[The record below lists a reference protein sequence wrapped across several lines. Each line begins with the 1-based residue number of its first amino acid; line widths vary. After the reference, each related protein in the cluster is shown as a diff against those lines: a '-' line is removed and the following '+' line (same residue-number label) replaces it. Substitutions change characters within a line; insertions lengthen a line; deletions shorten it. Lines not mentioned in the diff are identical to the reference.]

1 MLQPG
6 RLKRLVKIN
15 NSCINSF
22 YLLMSTIH
30 CKVFCSTIF
39 TTGKVHD
46 LSFSSGKLESFLDF
60 MGGIFFFS
68 RTRAFRRKYPPKDE
82 YLTGSLTV
90 ST

>member
-60 MGGIFFFS
+60 MGGIFFFLELE
-68 RTRAFRRKYPPKDE
+68 PLE
-82 YLTGSLTV
+82 E
-90 ST
+90 STHQRMNTLQAH